1 MDFLTDLI
9 TNEALQA
16 AILTALGV
24 VLTFIL
30 NRATGAFQAATG
42 IQIEE
47 KHMRALHSAI
57 LTGVQ
62 SGISDG
68 VGAGVG
74 TVKASAIAYAK
85 RSVPDAIRAL
95 VPGDTVLDRIA
106 ERYVMEQMQRLS
118 SKMID

>member
-1 MDFLTDLI
+1 VDFLTDLL
-9 TNEALQA
+9 TNEALQT
-16 AILTALGV
+16 AILALLGAA
-24 VLTFIL
+24 LTFIL
-30 NRATGAFQAATG
+30 NRASGAFQAATG
-42 IQIEE
+42 VRIEE

-62 SGISDG
+62 SGMTDG
-68 VGAGVG
+68 VGAGAD

-106 ERYVMEQMQRLS
+106 ERYVMEQMRRLRL
-118 SKMID
+118 